1 MKTSLRLFFSIF
13 FLIFF
18 ISVADAQKPAFYNDI
33 QAFKSADSSHFP
45 PAHAILFVGSSSF
58 TKWKDVQDY
67 FPGFP
72 IINRGFGGSTLP
84 DVIRYA
90 PEIIFPYKPTQVVIY
105 CGENDLA
112 SSDTVTARLVFERF
126 KHLFFL
132 IRKNIPQAKITYV
145 SMKPSPSRRKLMQ
158 KMQQGNAMIKGFL
171 QQQSNSSFINVF
183 DRMLDANGQPL
194 KNIYL
199 SDSLHMNTKGYEVW
213 QKIMRPYL
221 KK

>member
-1 MKTSLRLFFSIF
+1 MKILQQLFLSIFLLIFSI
-13 FLIFF
+13 
-18 ISVADAQKPAFYNDI
+18 SVVDAQQSAFYNDI
-33 QAFKSADSSHFP
+33 QAFKNEDSNHFP
-45 PAHAILFVGSSSF
+45 TANAILFVGSSSF

-90 PEIIFPYKPTQVVIY
+90 PEIIFPYKPAQVVIY

-112 SSDTVTARLVFERF
+112 SSDTVTAQLVFERF
-126 KHLFFL
+126 KNLFFL

-145 SMKPSPSRRKLMQ
+145 SMKPSPSRRNLMQ
-158 KMQQGNAMIKGFL
+158 KMQQGNAMIKSFL
-171 QQQSNSSFINVF
+171 QQQPNSSFINVF
-183 DRMLDANGQPL
+183 ARMLDANGQPL

-199 SDSLHMNTKGYEVW
+199 PDSLHMNAKGYEIW

>member
-1 MKTSLRLFFSIF
+1 MKIFYRLFFSMF
-13 FLIFF
+13 FLIF
-18 ISVADAQKPAFYNDI
+18 SVSVVDAQRPAFYNDI

-67 FPGFP
+67 FPGFLV
-72 IINRGFGGSTLP
+72 INRGFGGSTLP

-90 PEIIFPYKPTQVVIY
+90 PAIIFPYKPTQVVIY

-112 SSDTVTARLVFERF
+112 ASDTVSAQLVLERF

-132 IRKNIPQAKITYV
+132 IRKNIPQAQINYV

-158 KMQQGNAMIKGFL
+158 KMQQGNAMIKSFL
-171 QQQSNSSFINVF
+171 QKQLNSSFINVF
-183 DRMLDANGQPL
+183 NQMLDANGQPL

-199 SDSLHMNTKGYEVW
+199 ADSLHMNAKGYQIW
-213 QKIMRPYL
+213 QKIIRPYL

>member
-13 FLIFF
+13 FLIF
-18 ISVADAQKPAFYNDI
+18 SVAVADAQKPAFYKDI

-45 PAHAILFVGSSSF
+45 PTHAIVFVGSSSF
-58 TKWKDVQDY
+58 TKWKDVHNY
-67 FPGFP
+67 FPGFS
-72 IINRGFGGSTLP
+72 IINRGFGGSTLV

-126 KHLFFL
+126 KNLFFS

-145 SMKPSPSRRKLMQ
+145 SMKPSPSRRKLMP
-158 KMQQGNAMIKGFL
+158 KMQQGNAMIKSFL
-171 QQQSNSSFINVF
+171 RQQPNSSFINVF
-183 DRMLDANGQPL
+183 FHMLDANGQPL
-194 KNIYL
+194 KTIYL
-199 SDSLHMNTKGYEVW
+199 PDSLHMNAKGYDIW
-213 QKIMRPYL
+213 QKIIRPYL